1 MKQTKLTRR
10 LNAAFDLVRE
20 GRIVADIGTDHAYLP
35 IALVSSGKCKKAFA
49 SDIGKGPLE
58 RASQNISEAGL
69 EGVIETVLT
78 DGVAYFDGI
87 ADEIVIAGMGGELIY
102 RIISDAPFLK
112 SENVHIVLQPMT
124 KVAFLRQ
131 ALAEDGFRID
141 RESLVKED
149 GKIYT
154 VLSVAYDGIKREL
167 SSLDAL
173 TGNIENALEDGNA
186 SLMRELLQRITYD
199 LDNRIYGKLES
210 GENPVE
216 ERALRKEIQKI
227 RRELNENS

>member
-58 RASQNISEAGL
+58 RALQNILEAGL

-87 ADEIVIAGMGGELIY
+87 ADEVVIAGMGGELIY

-112 SENVHIVLQPMT
+112 NQDVHMVLQPMT

-131 ALAEDGFRID
+131 ALAGDGFRID
-141 RESLVKED
+141 RERLVKED

-154 VLSVAYDGIKREL
+154 VLSVNFDGVKREL
-167 SSLDAL
+167 SPLDAL

-186 SLMRELLQRITYD
+186 PLMRELLQRITYD

-216 ERALRKEIQKI
+216 ERALRKEIQEI

>member
-10 LNAAFDLVRE
+10 LNAAFDLIRE
-20 GRIVADIGTDHAYLP
+20 GRTVADIGTDHAYLP

-58 RASQNISEAGL
+58 RASQNIREAGL
-69 EGVIETVLT
+69 DGVIETVLT

-112 SENVHIVLQPMT
+112 NGDIHMVLQPMT
-124 KVAFLRQ
+124 KVPFLRQ
-131 ALAEDGFRID
+131 ALLSEGFYID
-141 RESLVKED
+141 REKLVKED

-154 VLSVAYDGIKREL
+154 ILSVAYDGVKREL
-167 SSLDAL
+167 SLLDAL

>member
-112 SENVHIVLQPMT
+112 NKDIHMVLQPMT

-141 RESLVKED
+141 RERLVKED

>member
-87 ADEIVIAGMGGELIY
+87 ADEVVIAGMGGELIY

-112 SENVHIVLQPMT
+112 NQDVHMVLQPMT

-131 ALAEDGFRID
+131 ALAGDGFRID
-141 RESLVKED
+141 RERLVKED

-154 VLSVAYDGIKREL
+154 VLSVNFDGVKREL
-167 SSLDAL
+167 SPLDAL

-186 SLMRELLQRITYD
+186 PLMRELLQRITYD

-216 ERALRKEIQKI
+216 ERALRKEIQEI